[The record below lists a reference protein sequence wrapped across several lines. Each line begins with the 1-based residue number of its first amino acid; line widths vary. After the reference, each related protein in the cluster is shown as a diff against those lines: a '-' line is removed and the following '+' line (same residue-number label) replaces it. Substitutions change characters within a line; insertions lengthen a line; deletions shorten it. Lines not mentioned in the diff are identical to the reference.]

1 MTRLVD
7 PKVPLSYMVE
17 SLEAIVDY
25 SRGGKQ
31 EFLASRLIR
40 DAVIRNLEVVGEA
53 AKQIDSP
60 LREKYPDV
68 PWRRIAGMRDVLIH
82 NYFGVDVEMVWNV
95 VEGEVPR
102 LLAQLGAILRDLT
115 ATNAG
120 EP

>member
-7 PKVPLSYMVE
+7 PQVPLNYMVE

-31 EFLASRLIR
+31 EFLGSRLIR

-53 AKQIDSP
+53 AKQLDSP
-60 LREKYPDV
+60 FREKYPDV
-68 PWRRIAGMRDVLIH
+68 PWRRITGMRDVLIH

-95 VEGEVPR
+95 VEAEVPR
-102 LLAQLGAILRDLT
+102 LLAELGAILRELT
-115 ATNAG
+115 ATNTG
-120 EP
+120 KP